1 MTYYM
6 TLIHGEEDGYGF
18 TVPDVQGFTAFA
30 ATPNLEEAVAEARRV
45 LNDHLALIIDEGLEL
60 PAARDLGA
68 LKADPSLREDFEDAE
83 VVMLLPALVP
93 AGRTRRVN
101 VTLDENI
108 LDLIDRSAADRNLTR
123 SAFIA
128 EAARQLATA

>member
-1 MTYYM
+1 MSYYV

-18 TVPDVQGFTAFA
+18 TVPDVKGFA
-30 ATPNLEEAVAEARRV
+30 AFVETGSLEEAVAEARRV
-45 LNDHLALIIDEGLEL
+45 LNDHLALIIDAGFEL
-60 PAARDLGA
+60 PAASGLGA
-68 LKADPSLREDFEDAE
+68 LRSDPAFKDDFEDAD

-93 AGRTRRVN
+93 AGRTKRVN
-101 VTLDENI
+101 VTLDENV
-108 LDLIDRSAADRNLTR
+108 LDLIDKGAADRNLTR

>member
-1 MTYYM
+1 MTYYV

-18 TVPDVQGFTAFA
+18 TVPDVKGFTAFA
-30 ATPNLEEAVAEARRV
+30 ETPSLEKAVAEARRV
-45 LNDHLALIIDEGLEL
+45 LNDHLATIIDEGLEL
-60 PAARDLGA
+60 PAASDLRA
-68 LKADPSLREDFEDAE
+68 LKANPALKDDFEDAE
-83 VVMLLPALVP
+83 AVMLLPALVP
-93 AGRTRRVN
+93 AGRTKRVN
-101 VTLDENI
+101 ITLDENI